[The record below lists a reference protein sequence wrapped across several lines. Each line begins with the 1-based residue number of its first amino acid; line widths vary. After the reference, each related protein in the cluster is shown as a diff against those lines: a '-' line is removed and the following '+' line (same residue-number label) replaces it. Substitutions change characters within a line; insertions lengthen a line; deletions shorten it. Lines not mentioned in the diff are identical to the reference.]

1 MEVFGWVG
9 GCWCGGGWVCVWVGG
24 GGFGWV
30 GLVGGLR
37 WVGGSRL
44 GGWVE
49 VRWVEVGGRVGMVG
63 GWFLVGGFGGWV
75 WWVGLVGG

>member
-1 MEVFGWVG
+1 M
-9 GCWCGGGWVCVWVGG
+9 WCG

-30 GLVGGLR
+30 GFVGGLR

-49 VRWVEVGGRVGMVG
+49 VRWVEVGGRVGLVG

-75 WWVGLVGG
+75 WWVGE